1 MNLFCDVLPQVQRPP
16 QIPEEVP
23 ETVDKWLEELGLT
36 DYVDNFHLN
45 GIYCPLAAINLT
57 KRDLQLMGVYM
68 QGHRKKIL
76 LSLAAIKESLFRR

>member
-1 MNLFCDVLPQVQRPP
+1 MGVFPQVQRPP
-16 QIPEEVP
+16 QVPEEVP
-23 ETVDKWLEELGLT
+23 ETVDKWLEDLGLT

-45 GIYCPLAAINLT
+45 GIYCPLAAINLN

-76 LSLAAIKESLFRR
+76 LSLAAIKESLYRR